1 MEALRPNVKAVL
13 TDEIKTL
20 MVNNDAPIGIGYSGD
35 AAYVMSENP
44 AITYVVPNDGGAI
57 WTDNFAIPK
66 PSAILKELMRL
77 SISCCVLKNAA
88 QNAEYV
94 GYATPSE
101 TAKQLLPTEL
111 TSNKAFYPEPEAMQQ
126 MEHYEYLGKNAVEQY
141 NDLFSNGSW
150 DYKMN
155 ILLKSSYIFD
165 TERKTTFAGF
175 ILIEGTRIKDVGP
188 LDATPTN
195 LPAETTIIDC
205 H

>member
-1 MEALRPNVKAVL
+1 MLRP
-13 TDEIKTL
+13 E
-20 MVNNDAPIGIGYSGD
+20 
-35 AAYVMSENP
+35 
-44 AITYVVPNDGGAI
+44 
-57 WTDNFAIPK
+57 
-66 PSAILKELMRL
+66 
-77 SISCCVLKNAA
+77 NAA

-155 ILLKSSYIFD
+155 ILLKSSYIF
-165 TERKTTFAGF
+165 
-175 ILIEGTRIKDVGP
+175 
-188 LDATPTN
+188 
-195 LPAETTIIDC
+195 
-205 H
+205 